1 MAVLKTQD
9 AQASKPAASLLDQ
22 IVDSIDSK
30 SPANINYVKAR
41 MAIEA
46 AGLARSPKRDLKM
59 VVISYLKGDIRHPDT
74 AGSAKAPN
82 QVVFADGTRAR
93 F

>member
-1 MAVLKTQD
+1 MAVLKT
-9 AQASKPAASLLDQ
+9 PAASLLEA
-22 IVDSIDSK
+22 IVAAVDPK

-46 AGLARSPKRDLKM
+46 AGLARSPKRELKM
-59 VVISYLKGDIRHPDT
+59 EVMSFLNGEIRYPNAAEKVKGAT
-74 AGSAKAPN
+74 N
-82 QVVFADGTRAR
+82 QVVFPDHSKAR

>member
-1 MAVLKTQD
+1 MAVLKTPD
-9 AQASKPAASLLDQ
+9 ASASPAASLLDQ
-22 IVDSIDSK
+22 IVALVDPK

-46 AGLARSPKRDLKM
+46 AGLARSPKRELKM
-59 VVISYLKGDIRHPDT
+59 VVISYLKGEVRHPDT
-74 AGSAKAPN
+74 AGSVKAPN
-82 QVVFADGTRAR
+82 QVVFADGSRAR

>member
-1 MAVLKTQD
+1 MAVLKN
-9 AQASKPAASLLDQ
+9 ASLLDS
-22 IVDSIDSK
+22 VVIDAS

-46 AGLARSPKRDLKM
+46 AGMARAERRLAKM
-59 VVISYLKGDIRHPDT
+59 TVISYLKGEIRHPER
-74 AGSAKAPN
+74 GPN
-82 QVVFADGTRAR
+82 QVVFPDKTAAR